1 MKEVIHMK
9 ELLKKYTNSN
19 EYVCVY
25 ANPNNS
31 SLFSFGKILAVGED
45 FFAFLELD
53 VDGAFDGV
61 EIRLIDEVGR
71 IETKSAY
78 VEKMKKLIDG
88 NGLDVIDTLRFGGE
102 VVADTLKYSQKNKR
116 VVSIE
121 LNKSGNYDVVGIVES
136 IDGNMCKVSSIDN
149 YGFSDGYAEFCI
161 GDITMMT
168 LMSKNDRITEKL
180 FEKSK
185 KA

>member
-25 ANPNNS
+25 ASPKNS
-31 SLFSFGKILAVGED
+31 SGFSFGKILAVDED

-61 EIRLIDEVGR
+61 EIRLIDEVRR
-71 IETKSAY
+71 IETKGAY

-121 LNKSGNYDVVGIVES
+121 LKTSGNYDVVGIVES
-136 IDGNMCKVSSIDN
+136 TDGDMCKVSSIDN

>member
-1 MKEVIHMK
+1 MNN
-9 ELLKKYTNSN
+9 LLKKYLNSN
-19 EYVCVY
+19 EYVCLY
-25 ANPNNS
+25 ANPRDS
-31 SLFSFGKILAVGED
+31 KKFFFGKILAVDEN
-45 FFAFLELD
+45 FFAFLTLD
-53 VDGAFDGV
+53 DDGTFKGI

-102 VVADTLKYSQKNKR
+102 IVADVLKYSQKNKR
-116 VVSIE
+116 IVSIE
-121 LNKSGNYDVVGIVES
+121 LDSSDYYDVIGIVES
-136 IDGNMCKVSSIDN
+136 IDGNICKVSLVDD
-149 YGFSDGYAEFCI
+149 YGFSDGYAEFCT

-168 LMSKNDRITEKL
+168 LMLKSDRITEKL

>member
-1 MKEVIHMK
+1 MK
-9 ELLKKYTNSN
+9 ELLKKYLNSN

-25 ANPNNS
+25 ANPNNPS
-31 SLFSFGKILAVGED
+31 GFSFGKILAVGED

-61 EIRLIDEVGR
+61 EIRRIDNVTN
-71 IETKSAY
+71 IETKGMY
-78 VEKMKKLIDG
+78 IEKMKKLIDG

-102 VVADTLKYSQKNKR
+102 ILADALKYSQKNKR

-121 LNKSGNYDVVGIVES
+121 LDESGNNDENGNYDVVGIVES
-136 IDGNMCKVSSIDN
+136 TDGGICKVALIDK
-149 YGFSDGYAEFCI
+149 YGFSDGYAEFRT
-161 GDITMMT
+161 GDITMVT
-168 LMSKNDRITEKL
+168 FMSKSDRIREKL

>member
-1 MKEVIHMK
+1 MK

-25 ANPNNS
+25 ASPKNS
-31 SLFSFGKILAVGED
+31 SGFSFGKILAVDED

-88 NGLDVIDTLRFGGE
+88 NGLDVINTLTFGGE
-102 VVADTLKYSQKNKR
+102 VLADALKYSQKNKR

-121 LNKSGNYDVVGIVES
+121 INTSGNYDVVGIVES
-136 IDGNMCKVSSIDN
+136 IDGDMCKVSSIDN
-149 YGFSDGYAEFCI
+149 YGLSDGYAEFCI
-161 GDITMMT
+161 GDITKMT

>member
-1 MKEVIHMK
+1 MNN
-9 ELLKKYTNSN
+9 LLKKYLNSN
-19 EYVCVY
+19 EYVCLY
-25 ANPNNS
+25 ANPRDS
-31 SLFSFGKILAVGED
+31 KKFFFGKILAVDEN
-45 FFAFLELD
+45 FFAFLTLD
-53 VDGAFDGV
+53 DDGTFKGI

-88 NGLDVIDTLRFGGE
+88 NGLDVINTLTFGGE
-102 VVADTLKYSQKNKR
+102 ILADALKYSQKNKR

-121 LNKSGNYDVVGIVES
+121 INTSGNYDVVGIVES
-136 IDGNMCKVSSIDN
+136 IDGDMCKVSSIDN

-161 GDITMMT
+161 GDITKMT

>member
-1 MKEVIHMK
+1 MNN
-9 ELLKKYTNSN
+9 LLKKYLNSN

-25 ANPNNS
+25 ANPNNPS
-31 SLFSFGKILAVGED
+31 VFLFGKILAVDED

-71 IETKSAY
+71 IETKGAY

-88 NGLDVIDTLRFGGE
+88 NGLDVINTLTFGGG
-102 VVADTLKYSQKNKR
+102 VVVDTLKYSQKNKR

-121 LNKSGNYDVVGIVES
+121 INTSGNYDVVGIVES
-136 IDGNMCKVSSIDN
+136 IDGDMCKVSSIDN

>member
-1 MKEVIHMK
+1 MK
-9 ELLKKYTNSN
+9 ELLKKHLKSN
-19 EYVCVY
+19 EYVSVY
-25 ANPNNS
+25 ASPRDS
-31 SLFSFGKILAVGED
+31 KEFLFGKILAVDED
-45 FFAFLELD
+45 FFAFLGFD
-53 VDGAFDGV
+53 VDGAFGGV
-61 EIRLIDEVGR
+61 EIRRIDNVTN
-71 IETKSAY
+71 IETKGMY
-78 VEKMKKLIDG
+78 IEKMKKLIDG
-88 NGLDVIDTLRFGGE
+88 NGLDVINTLTFGGE
-102 VVADTLKYSQKNKR
+102 ILADALKYSQKNKR

-121 LNKSGNYDVVGIVES
+121 INTSGNYDVVGIVES
-136 IDGNMCKVSSIDN
+136 IDGDMCKVSSIDN

>member
-1 MKEVIHMK
+1 MNN
-9 ELLKKYTNSN
+9 LLKKYLNSN
-19 EYVCVY
+19 EYVCLY
-25 ANPNNS
+25 ANPRDS
-31 SLFSFGKILAVGED
+31 KKFFFGKILAVDEN
-45 FFAFLELD
+45 FFAFLTLD
-53 VDGAFDGV
+53 DDGTFKGI

-88 NGLDVIDTLRFGGE
+88 NGLDVINTLTFGGE
-102 VVADTLKYSQKNKR
+102 ILADALKYSQKNKR

-121 LNKSGNYDVVGIVES
+121 INTSGNYDVVGIVES
-136 IDGNMCKVSSIDN
+136 TDGDMCKVSSIDN

-168 LMSKNDRITEKL
+168 LMLKSDRITEKL